1 MAVWCRSTRI
11 SKWIL
16 APSQFRRCSSAG
28 RHSGDEQ
35 GCTDGRL
42 TMNGINHDLALYLGN
57 RHLRSDL
64 NNKLGSIDLGKRH
77 AVRLS
82 ATAPLAAT
90 VGGQHTIWLL
100 ANLLARQFAVIQEIE
115 LCLPKVPLQTG
126 IALFGA
132 EENLPTTIAR
142 TVQLGAGAKMRVR
155 LTEDPSVEV
164 DAEIIVGLAKRL
176 AKAPFRVG
184 VLGSGWNLFVG
195 DPDCVPDIVP
205 AGRNPFG
212 PYFAACIA
220 AGEIFKWLRRLREN
234 RGHYIKSLNMSLW
247 DY

>member
-42 TMNGINHDLALYLGN
+42 TMNDINHDLALYLGN

-82 ATAPLAAT
+82 ATAPVAAT

-142 TVQLGAGAKMRVR
+142 TVELVAGSTMRGR
-155 LTEDPSVEV
+155 LTEDPRVEV
-164 DAEIIVGLAKRL
+164 DAENKIGLAQRL
-176 AKAPFRVG
+176 AQKPFVAAELANG
-184 VLGSGWNLFVG
+184 LNLFVG

-205 AGRNPFG
+205 AGLNPFG
-212 PYFAACIA
+212 PYFADCIA
-220 AGEIFKWLRRLREN
+220 ARE
-234 RGHYIKSLNMSLW
+234 
-247 DY
+247 